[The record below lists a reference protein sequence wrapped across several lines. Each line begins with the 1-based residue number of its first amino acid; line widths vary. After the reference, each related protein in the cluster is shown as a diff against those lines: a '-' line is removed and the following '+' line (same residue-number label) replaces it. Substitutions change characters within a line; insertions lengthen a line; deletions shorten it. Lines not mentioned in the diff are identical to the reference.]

1 MFVWEAEASRVICD
15 HHPVEVSFEVKAS
28 NSFAPQRAFCR
39 ILLLAIEKANFINA
53 AALFSAISSLI
64 MGFSRRGCI
73 QIFRF
78 GADE

>member
-1 MFVWEAEASRVICD
+1 MY

-28 NSFAPQRAFCR
+28 NSLAPQRAFCR
-39 ILLLAIEKANFINA
+39 ILLLAIENHIINA
-53 AALFSAISSLI
+53 ATLVSAISSLI